1 MLPKHERQSSK
12 AKKYEIR
19 QSAIAGNGLFAQKA
33 IGRGETVLQTRA
45 KVVYKRIESEAES
58 SQIINWIG
66 IDRDTWMNTDNTPLR
81 YINHSCEPNS
91 AMASAKTLVAL
102 RHIEVG
108 EEITMDYS
116 MSDADPLW
124 SISCNCGSKN
134 CRKLISSIHTI
145 DTQVFKDHFP
155 FVSKPFQRIFIQK
168 YISENDDER

>member
-1 MLPKHERQSSK
+1 MLPKHKDKNSK
-12 AKKYEIR
+12 SKKYEIR
-19 QSAIAGNGLFAQKA
+19 QSAIAGNGLFARKA
-33 IGRGETVLQTRA
+33 IGRGEIVLQTRA
-45 KVVYKRIESEAES
+45 KVVHRQIESSTES
-58 SQIINWIG
+58 SEIINWIG
-66 IDRDTWMNTDNTPLR
+66 IDKDIWMITDDTPLR

-102 RHIEVG
+102 RQIEMG

-145 DTQVFKDHFP
+145 DPQVFKNHFP
-155 FVSKPFQRIFIQK
+155 FISKPFQRIFIQK
-168 YISENDDER
+168 YISENDNER